1 MYIKKFFNH
10 HYQFSIIKRCYSTK
24 QISNHLYQELQLIM
38 KEIIHLRQELEKNK
52 KNNSSIQNLIEQ
64 KEIKKEH
71 IISKLVHKILIDI
84 NSENLNNK

>member
-1 MYIKKFFNH
+1 MYFKKFFNH
-10 HYQFSIIKRCYSTK
+10 YQLSIIKRRHSTK

-38 KEIIHLRQELEKNK
+38 KEIIHLRQQLEKNK
-52 KNNSSIQNLIEQ
+52 KNNSCIQNLIEQ

-84 NSENLNNK
+84 NSEDLNNK